1 MKLLWS
7 SRNQKFVGHAMSHD
21 KLSSLSGVYKTISEG
36 YRGRQT
42 SYVLQTLWRDFTSHF
57 DVVGPHYTSDSTFSH
72 DKLCPIL
79 MDAIQ
84 QFHLCGFKTVAVV
97 CDGASSNM
105 SMIKEMSGAL
115 PKAYG

>member
-1 MKLLWS
+1 M
-7 SRNQKFVGHAMSHD
+7 V
-21 KLSSLSGVYKTISEG
+21 V
-36 YRGRQT
+36 
-42 SYVLQTLWRDFTSHF
+42 
-57 DVVGPHYTSDSTFSH
+57 VVGYTSDSTFSH

-84 QFHLCGFKTVAVV
+84 QFHLYGFKTLAVV
-97 CDGASSNM
+97 CDGATSNM